1 MNAQSAES
9 TTLTPTTGSPPN
21 ENGNDTSVV
30 AEPVVG
36 PAELDYFRRNGFLR
50 IRNLF
55 SPPTVDGI
63 RDLADEQMEAQRGG
77 PTGQMSGVA
86 YRLHRTPHMQR
97 ILHDHRFQD
106 LLTGLAGTGLVPTEA
121 QAFEL
126 SKGNKG
132 IPWHYGYISFGY
144 VRARDM
150 GYTLWIPLS
159 PIDAELEGGGMAYVP
174 ECLVSARHAF
184 DMGSLL
190 APDLDAGETHD
201 DLITAFGQVQDA
213 IEPLLERYRI
223 EDSFE
228 VGDAFLFNKYV
239 WHRSAPLRNPDPNR
253 PPRLGIAM
261 RFVEEDARVDRRRW
275 RAEFEFGGGIG
286 TGHALPVM
294 SGTEDRFSRVLD
306 VDHDGLIRSSA
317 DCPLVYR
324 TGER

>member
-1 MNAQSAES
+1 MSARPTDS
-9 TTLTPTTGSPPN
+9 TTLSPPAGATDPPSP
-21 ENGNDTSVV
+21 EPIV
-30 AEPVVG
+30 ANPVLG
-36 PAELDYFRRNGFLR
+36 PAELDYFRQNGFLR

-55 SPPTVDGI
+55 SDAAIEGI
-63 RDLADEQMEAQRGG
+63 RLLADQEMTAQRGG
-77 PTGQMSGVA
+77 PTGPMSGVA
-86 YRLHRTPHMQR
+86 YRLHRTAHMQR
-97 ILHDHRFQD
+97 ILRDQRFQD
-106 LLTGLAGTGLVPTEA
+106 VLTELTGSGLVPTES

-126 SKGNKG
+126 SNGDKG

-144 VRARDM
+144 VRARDL

-159 PIDAELEGGGMAYVP
+159 PIDAGSEGGGMAYVP
-174 ECLVSARHAF
+174 EYLVSARHAF

-190 APDLDAGETHD
+190 APDLDAGDDHI

-213 IEPLLERYRI
+213 IEPLFERYKV

-239 WHRSAPLRNPDPNR
+239 WHRSSPLRDPDPDR

-261 RFVEEDARVDRRRW
+261 RFVEEDARVDRQRW
-275 RAEFEFGGGIG
+275 RAEFDFGGGIG
-286 TGHALPVM
+286 TGHPLPVM

-306 VDHDGLIRSSA
+306 VDHGGLIRSSA

-324 TGER
+324 GANR